1 MKNLKEFVAA
11 IIENGGATYNL
22 ANGGTVDKGYM
33 VSKKGFEMKFQL
45 ESRDEAIDK
54 KLGIPNWD
62 GAGVDVWYKDLTE
75 VYANESKKFLNKLKK
90 KKNVD
95 YDDVVELSNLI
106 GQDLTDGGNDF
117 IDEDDLEWVDDSALQ
132 VCYAVAEKL
141 LEESKIKFQPEVDV
155 TESVHQFILEEQK
168 VDVTQ
173 AVCQFIKEFGFELYE
188 VENFMGAWIDEGVLY
203 LDVSNNFAKRSDA
216 IREGYKNEQLA
227 IFDVVAQESLYLPTP
242 QKTGTMTQQQSFIN
256 FQIGNL

>member
-33 VSKKGFEMKFQL
+33 VSKKGLEMKFQ
-45 ESRDEAIDK
+45 
-54 KLGIPNWD
+54 
-62 GAGVDVWYKDLTE
+62 
-75 VYANESKKFLNKLKK
+75 
-90 KKNVD
+90 
-95 YDDVVELSNLI
+95 
-106 GQDLTDGGNDF
+106 
-117 IDEDDLEWVDDSALQ
+117 
-132 VCYAVAEKL
+132 
-141 LEESKIKFQPEVDV
+141 PE
-155 TESVHQFILEEQK
+155 

-256 FQIGNL
+256 FQIDNL

>member
-33 VSKKGFEMKFQL
+33 VSKKGFEMKFQ
-45 ESRDEAIDK
+45 
-54 KLGIPNWD
+54 
-62 GAGVDVWYKDLTE
+62 
-75 VYANESKKFLNKLKK
+75 
-90 KKNVD
+90 
-95 YDDVVELSNLI
+95 
-106 GQDLTDGGNDF
+106 
-117 IDEDDLEWVDDSALQ
+117 
-132 VCYAVAEKL
+132 
-141 LEESKIKFQPEVDV
+141 PEVDV
-155 TESVHQFILEEQK
+155 K
-168 VDVTQ
+168 Q

-203 LDVSNNFAKRSDA
+203 LDISNNFAKRSDA

-256 FQIGNL
+256 FQIDNL

>member
-1 MKNLKEFVAA
+1 MKNLNEFVAA

-22 ANGGTVDKGYM
+22 AMGDTAHSGYM
-33 VSKKGFEMKFQL
+33 VSKKGFEMKFQ
-45 ESRDEAIDK
+45 
-54 KLGIPNWD
+54 
-62 GAGVDVWYKDLTE
+62 
-75 VYANESKKFLNKLKK
+75 
-90 KKNVD
+90 
-95 YDDVVELSNLI
+95 
-106 GQDLTDGGNDF
+106 
-117 IDEDDLEWVDDSALQ
+117 
-132 VCYAVAEKL
+132 
-141 LEESKIKFQPEVDV
+141 PE
-155 TESVHQFILEEQK
+155 

-203 LDVSNNFAKRSDA
+203 LDISNNFAKRSDA

-256 FQIGNL
+256 FQIDNL

>member
-33 VSKKGFEMKFQL
+33 VSKKGFEMKFQ
-45 ESRDEAIDK
+45 E
-54 KLGIPNWD
+54 
-62 GAGVDVWYKDLTE
+62 
-75 VYANESKKFLNKLKK
+75 
-90 KKNVD
+90 
-95 YDDVVELSNLI
+95 
-106 GQDLTDGGNDF
+106 
-117 IDEDDLEWVDDSALQ
+117 
-132 VCYAVAEKL
+132 
-141 LEESKIKFQPEVDV
+141 
-155 TESVHQFILEEQK
+155 

-227 IFDVVAQESLYLPTP
+227 IYDVIAQESLYLPTP

-256 FQIGNL
+256 FQIDNL

>member
-33 VSKKGFEMKFQL
+33 VSKKGFEMKFQ
-45 ESRDEAIDK
+45 
-54 KLGIPNWD
+54 P
-62 GAGVDVWYKDLTE
+62 
-75 VYANESKKFLNKLKK
+75 
-90 KKNVD
+90 
-95 YDDVVELSNLI
+95 
-106 GQDLTDGGNDF
+106 
-117 IDEDDLEWVDDSALQ
+117 
-132 VCYAVAEKL
+132 
-141 LEESKIKFQPEVDV
+141 
-155 TESVHQFILEEQK
+155 K

-188 VENFMGAWIDEGVLY
+188 VENFIGAWIDEGVLY

-256 FQIGNL
+256 FQIDNL

>member
-1 MKNLKEFVAA
+1 MKNLKEFVAS

-33 VSKKGFEMKFQL
+33 VSKKGFEMKFQ
-45 ESRDEAIDK
+45 
-54 KLGIPNWD
+54 
-62 GAGVDVWYKDLTE
+62 
-75 VYANESKKFLNKLKK
+75 
-90 KKNVD
+90 
-95 YDDVVELSNLI
+95 
-106 GQDLTDGGNDF
+106 
-117 IDEDDLEWVDDSALQ
+117 
-132 VCYAVAEKL
+132 
-141 LEESKIKFQPEVDV
+141 PE
-155 TESVHQFILEEQK
+155 

-188 VENFMGAWIDEGVLY
+188 VENFMGAWIDEGILY
-203 LDVSNNFAKRSDA
+203 LDISNNFAKRSDA

-256 FQIGNL
+256 FQIDNL

>member
-1 MKNLKEFVAA
+1 MKNLNEFVAS

-22 ANGGTVDKGYM
+22 AMGDTAHSGYM
-33 VSKKGFEMKFQL
+33 VSKKGFEMKFQ
-45 ESRDEAIDK
+45 
-54 KLGIPNWD
+54 
-62 GAGVDVWYKDLTE
+62 
-75 VYANESKKFLNKLKK
+75 
-90 KKNVD
+90 
-95 YDDVVELSNLI
+95 
-106 GQDLTDGGNDF
+106 
-117 IDEDDLEWVDDSALQ
+117 
-132 VCYAVAEKL
+132 
-141 LEESKIKFQPEVDV
+141 PE
-155 TESVHQFILEEQK
+155 

-256 FQIGNL
+256 FQIDNL

>member
-1 MKNLKEFVAA
+1 MKNLKEFVAS

-33 VSKKGFEMKFQL
+33 VSKKGFEMKFQ
-45 ESRDEAIDK
+45 
-54 KLGIPNWD
+54 
-62 GAGVDVWYKDLTE
+62 
-75 VYANESKKFLNKLKK
+75 
-90 KKNVD
+90 
-95 YDDVVELSNLI
+95 
-106 GQDLTDGGNDF
+106 
-117 IDEDDLEWVDDSALQ
+117 
-132 VCYAVAEKL
+132 
-141 LEESKIKFQPEVDV
+141 PE
-155 TESVHQFILEEQK
+155 

-188 VENFMGAWIDEGVLY
+188 VENFMGAWIDEGILY
-203 LDVSNNFAKRSDA
+203 LDISNNIAKRSDA

-256 FQIGNL
+256 FQIDNL

>member
-33 VSKKGFEMKFQL
+33 VSKKGFEMKFQ
-45 ESRDEAIDK
+45 
-54 KLGIPNWD
+54 
-62 GAGVDVWYKDLTE
+62 
-75 VYANESKKFLNKLKK
+75 
-90 KKNVD
+90 
-95 YDDVVELSNLI
+95 
-106 GQDLTDGGNDF
+106 
-117 IDEDDLEWVDDSALQ
+117 
-132 VCYAVAEKL
+132 
-141 LEESKIKFQPEVDV
+141 PE
-155 TESVHQFILEEQK
+155 

-188 VENFMGAWIDEGVLY
+188 VENFIGAWIDEGVLY
-203 LDVSNNFAKRSDA
+203 LDVSNNFAKRCDA

-227 IFDVVAQESLYLPTP
+227 IFDVVTQESLYLPTP

-256 FQIGNL
+256 FQIDNL

>member
-1 MKNLKEFVAA
+1 MKNLNEFVAS

-33 VSKKGFEMKFQL
+33 VSKKGFEMKFQ
-45 ESRDEAIDK
+45 
-54 KLGIPNWD
+54 
-62 GAGVDVWYKDLTE
+62 
-75 VYANESKKFLNKLKK
+75 
-90 KKNVD
+90 
-95 YDDVVELSNLI
+95 
-106 GQDLTDGGNDF
+106 
-117 IDEDDLEWVDDSALQ
+117 
-132 VCYAVAEKL
+132 
-141 LEESKIKFQPEVDV
+141 PE
-155 TESVHQFILEEQK
+155 

-227 IFDVVAQESLYLPTP
+227 IFDLVAQESLYLPTP

-256 FQIGNL
+256 FQIDNL

>member
-33 VSKKGFEMKFQL
+33 VSKKGFEMKFQ
-45 ESRDEAIDK
+45 
-54 KLGIPNWD
+54 
-62 GAGVDVWYKDLTE
+62 
-75 VYANESKKFLNKLKK
+75 
-90 KKNVD
+90 
-95 YDDVVELSNLI
+95 
-106 GQDLTDGGNDF
+106 
-117 IDEDDLEWVDDSALQ
+117 
-132 VCYAVAEKL
+132 
-141 LEESKIKFQPEVDV
+141 PEVDV
-155 TESVHQFILEEQK
+155 TQAVCQFILEESK

-256 FQIGNL
+256 FQIDNL

>member
-33 VSKKGFEMKFQL
+33 VSKKGFEMKFQ
-45 ESRDEAIDK
+45 
-54 KLGIPNWD
+54 
-62 GAGVDVWYKDLTE
+62 
-75 VYANESKKFLNKLKK
+75 
-90 KKNVD
+90 
-95 YDDVVELSNLI
+95 
-106 GQDLTDGGNDF
+106 
-117 IDEDDLEWVDDSALQ
+117 
-132 VCYAVAEKL
+132 
-141 LEESKIKFQPEVDV
+141 PE
-155 TESVHQFILEEQK
+155 

-203 LDVSNNFAKRSDA
+203 MDVSNNFEKRSEA
-216 IREGYKNEQLA
+216 IKEGYKNEQLA
-227 IFDVVAQESLYLPTP
+227 IFDVVAQKSLYLPTP

-256 FQIGNL
+256 FQIDNL

>member
-33 VSKKGFEMKFQL
+33 VSKKGFEMKFQ
-45 ESRDEAIDK
+45 
-54 KLGIPNWD
+54 
-62 GAGVDVWYKDLTE
+62 
-75 VYANESKKFLNKLKK
+75 
-90 KKNVD
+90 
-95 YDDVVELSNLI
+95 
-106 GQDLTDGGNDF
+106 
-117 IDEDDLEWVDDSALQ
+117 
-132 VCYAVAEKL
+132 
-141 LEESKIKFQPEVDV
+141 PE
-155 TESVHQFILEEQK
+155 

-188 VENFMGAWIDEGVLY
+188 VENFIGAWIDEGVLY
-203 LDVSNNFAKRSDA
+203 LDVSNNFTKRSDA

-227 IFDVVAQESLYLPTP
+227 IYDVIAQESLYLPTP

-256 FQIGNL
+256 FQIDNL